1 MANEIVTSAEMREL
15 LKISKRTLSRW
26 MADGI
31 LPRPVAPSRWTRK
44 QIDQW
49 LTRFDEQAVESVPLN
64 AK

>member
-26 MADGI
+26 MSAGI

-49 LTRFDEQAVESVPLN
+49 LTRFDQQDDTPVPLN